1 MKTITD
7 DSYVLFKAAY
17 FRRGDKS
24 KMVTLREIPKSEIL
38 PVYEKVWRR

>member
-24 KMVTLREIPKSEIL
+24 KHGDLKGNPQV
-38 PVYEKVWRR
+38 